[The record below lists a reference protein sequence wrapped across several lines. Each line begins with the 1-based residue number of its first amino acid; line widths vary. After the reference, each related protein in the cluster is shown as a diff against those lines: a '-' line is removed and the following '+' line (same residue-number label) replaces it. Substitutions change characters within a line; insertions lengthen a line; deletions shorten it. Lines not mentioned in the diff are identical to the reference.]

1 MEKILKSFDKEK
13 TKFDSCAKSFESL
26 LSSLL
31 LNNGISIH
39 SLESR
44 VKERDSLEKKL
55 VKKAKYRNIEEIT
68 DVVGIRI
75 ITHYAD
81 DVDKVAEI
89 VEREFLVDKENS
101 INKASSLE
109 PDRFGYLSLHYII
122 SLDDNRSALFE
133 HSTYKNTKV
142 EIQIRTILQH
152 AWAEIE
158 HDIGYKSNIGLP
170 DIIRRQFSRLAGLL
184 EIADNEF
191 INIKNQIEIHKSK
204 VNSEFN
210 SGEQDILI
218 DQFSLSE
225 YFDKSKQLHSLEK
238 AMVEESGVH
247 FTPTITGKDMVVTL
261 KGLQFFQIKK
271 TNELNEFIEQNHSL
285 GVARTKAFAHNFAEY
300 TSRTPIPREYVIL
313 YLLHAVVA
321 MKDDRDI
328 ERDFSEKVM
337 INVPEGEFEGFFS
350 HIRKAIKRSN

>member
-1 MEKILKSFDKEK
+1 MEKILSSFDKEK
-13 TKFDSCAKSFESL
+13 VKYDSCAKSFESL

-55 VKKAKYRNIEEIT
+55 VKKNKYRNIDEIT

-122 SLDDNRSALFE
+122 SLDKNRSALFE
-133 HSTYKNTKV
+133 HSKYKDTKI

-170 DIIRRQFSRLAGLL
+170 DVIRRQFSRL
-184 EIADNEF
+184 
-191 INIKNQIEIHKSK
+191 
-204 VNSEFN
+204 NSC
-210 SGEQDILI
+210 
-218 DQFSLSE
+218 
-225 YFDKSKQLHSLEK
+225 
-238 AMVEESGVH
+238 
-247 FTPTITGKDMVVTL
+247 
-261 KGLQFFQIKK
+261 
-271 TNELNEFIEQNHSL
+271 
-285 GVARTKAFAHNFAEY
+285 AE
-300 TSRTPIPREYVIL
+300 
-313 YLLHAVVA
+313 
-321 MKDDRDI
+321 
-328 ERDFSEKVM
+328 
-337 INVPEGEFEGFFS
+337 
-350 HIRKAIKRSN
+350 